1 MFNKSVKY
9 ILFKEINLIN
19 KNKSLQKLIANIPNI
34 LTISRLILTF
44 PLILFLEINKSN
56 IVFAL
61 IILGGITDYFD
72 GFFARKLN
80 LKTKFG
86 AILDPLTDK
95 IFLLIPLLWLSKID
109 SIPFWSLAIILFREL
124 IISAL
129 RATTIDGL
137 PASQLGKYK
146 TSFFFIALVIFF
158 LPFKIDLLSNLGLIF
173 YWLGFI
179 LTLITFIDY
188 LRVKKKAI

>member
-1 MFNKSVKY
+1 MS
-9 ILFKEINLIN
+9 N
-19 KNKSLQKLIANIPNI
+19 KNKNIKKLKGNIPNI
-34 LTISRLILTF
+34 LTISRLFLTF
-44 PLILFLEINKSN
+44 PLIIFLEINKPN
-56 IVFAL
+56 YVFAL

-72 GFFARKLN
+72 GYFARRLN

-86 AILDPLTDK
+86 AIIDPLTDK
-95 IFLLIPLLWLSKID
+95 IFLLIPLLWLCKTD
-109 SIPFWSLAIILFREL
+109 LIPFWSIAVVLFREL

-129 RATTIDGL
+129 RTTVKDGL

-146 TSFFFIALVIFF
+146 TLFFFIALVIFF
-158 LPFKIDLLSNLGLIF
+158 QPFSRDLLSSLAILF

-188 LRVKKKAI
+188 LKIKKNSI

>member
-1 MFNKSVKY
+1 MLTKSRT
-9 ILFKEINLIN
+9 I
-19 KNKSLQKLIANIPNI
+19 QKLISNFPNI
-34 LTISRLILTF
+34 LTISRLLLTF
-44 PLILFLEINKSN
+44 PLILLLEINKPN
-56 IVFAL
+56 YVFIL

-72 GFFARKLN
+72 GFLATKLN
-80 LKTKFG
+80 LKSRFG
-86 AILDPLTDK
+86 AIIDPLTDK

-109 SIPFWSLAIILFREL
+109 LIPFWSLSIILFREL

-129 RATTIDGL
+129 RTTIKDGL

-146 TSFFFIALVIFF
+146 TFFFFLTLIIFF
-158 LPFKIDLLSNLGLIF
+158 LPFKIYLLSKLGIIF

-188 LRVKKKAI
+188 LRAKKNVI